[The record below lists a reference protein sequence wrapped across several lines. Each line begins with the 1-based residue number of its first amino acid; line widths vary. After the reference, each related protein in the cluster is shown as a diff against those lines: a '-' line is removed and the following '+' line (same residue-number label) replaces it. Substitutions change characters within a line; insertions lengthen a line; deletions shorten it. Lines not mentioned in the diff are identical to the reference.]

1 MRHLSLFSGI
11 GGFDLAA
18 ERAGFT
24 TVLCAESDA
33 HCRAILHH
41 HWPDVP
47 ILEDV
52 RSVDGSIKADI
63 ITGGFPC
70 QDVSVAGNRA
80 GLAGERS
87 GLWREFARIIA
98 GVRPAWVV
106 IENVP
111 GLLSSNGG
119 RDMGAILG
127 ALGELGYWWAY
138 RVLDAQ
144 YDNLAQRRERVFIVG
159 HTRSRRAAEVLL
171 EPEGLCWNPPP
182 SRETGQAVTAL
193 TANGVG
199 TCGADDNQAQ
209 AGHLIA
215 QVSHALTAQRG
226 QRLDPTGQD
235 FVVSPLTCRPYAD
248 AVAQESGLVVASAL
262 TSSAGHH
269 GHSSPRGDGADN
281 LVVAGF
287 SGGQG
292 SRARSIGYAVEQSP
306 TLRAAESGSNRAPCV
321 LAFQPQAGGATAL
334 SIGEN
339 APTLTDSQI
348 AACTDGYSVRRLTP
362 TECER
367 LQGFPD
373 GWTEGHS
380 DSQRYKMLG
389 NAVAV
394 PVAEWILGRIE
405 SREPTQEGRE

>member
-1 MRHLSLFSGI
+1 
-11 GGFDLAA
+11 
-18 ERAGFT
+18 
-24 TVLCAESDA
+24 
-33 HCRAILHH
+33 
-41 HWPDVP
+41 
-47 ILEDV
+47 
-52 RSVDGSIKADI
+52 
-63 ITGGFPC
+63 
-70 QDVSVAGNRA
+70 
-80 GLAGERS
+80 
-87 GLWREFARIIA
+87 
-98 GVRPAWVV
+98 
-106 IENVP
+106 
-111 GLLSSNGG
+111 
-119 RDMGAILG
+119 MGAILG

-209 AGHLIA
+209 GGHLIA
-215 QVSHALTAQRG
+215 RALLSHGQHIDYETETFVVANSLTA
-226 QRLDPTGQD
+226 
-235 FVVSPLTCRPYAD
+235 
-248 AVAQESGLVVASAL
+248 
-262 TSSAGHH
+262 SAGHH
-269 GHSSPRGDGADN
+269 GRSSPRGDGADN

-292 SRARSIGYAVEQSP
+292 SKARGIGYTVEQSP

-334 SIGEN
+334 SVGKN
-339 APTLTDSQI
+339 APSLTGSQI
-348 AACTDGYSVRRLTP
+348 AACTDGYSVRRLLP
-362 TECER
+362 IECER

-373 GWTEGHS
+373 GWTEGHA
-380 DSQRYKMLG
+380 DSHRYRMLG

-394 PVAEWILGRIE
+394 PVVEWILRRIAG
-405 SREPTQEGRE
+405 QWGAQ